1 MTATVIAISQGKGGA
16 TKTTTSINLAGA
28 FIEMGYKT
36 LLCDWDINKPD
47 STEWMKKGD
56 SINWV
61 KLIENDT
68 PIEEIESY
76 KKNYDII
83 IFDTPPN
90 YEQNAF
96 KAVMASDYVIIPT
109 TVNFLDQDNAKK
121 AISLPML
128 AKKPFRI
135 LMSKVR
141 KGTKASKAIEQQVGQ
156 QDISF
161 NTIITDRHVMALCPE
176 SGQWIGDYANGSD
189 SHIQYQ
195 MLAKE
200 VKLWTALEEP
210 QLQSQ
215 PEDVCT

>member
-1 MTATVIAISQGKGGA
+1 MSAIVIAISQGKGGA

-28 FIEMGYKT
+28 FIELGFKT

-47 STEWMKKGD
+47 STEWMKKGK

-61 KLIENDT
+61 TLIENET
-68 PIEEIESY
+68 PIEEIEEY
-76 KKNYDII
+76 KANHDII

-96 KAVMASDYVIIPT
+96 KAVMAADYVIIPT

-128 AKKPFRI
+128 AKKPFKI

-141 KGTKASKAIEQQVGQ
+141 KGTKASKEIEQQVNQ

-161 NTIITDRHVMALCPE
+161 NTIITDRHVMAQCPE
-176 SGQWIGDYANGSD
+176 AGQWIGDFSRGSD
-189 SHIQYQ
+189 SHKQFQ
-195 MLAKE
+195 ALAKE
-200 VKLWTALEEP
+200 VAAWAAIPMKNHNKSVMEEMA
-210 QLQSQ
+210 
-215 PEDVCT
+215 